1 MAGIPRCYYVAHA
14 GHRMWI
20 AEEVCGGRVPMGRS
34 SVAGPIS
41 VFDGVGDRG
50 LGGGAFPGGFS
61 SWPGMGSLGGERS
74 LS

>member
-1 MAGIPRCYYVAHA
+1 MRGIECGLRRRC
-14 GHRMWI
+14 
-20 AEEVCGGRVPMGRS
+20 AEVGYQWGGRASR
-34 SVAGPIS
+34 GPIS